1 MKNRKTGSYEKMPN
15 PEKSPVQRIEA
26 DYHTGLDANAVEQR
40 RLCGLANHA
49 VASPSRTVGRIYL
62 DNIYTLFNVVNTI
75 IAVMIAAVGDF
86 RNLLFMGVVVSNT
99 AIGIFQEIK
108 AKRTVD
114 RLSILTEPKAT
125 VVRDGHECKIAAKDL
140 VLDDVMLLAAGNQI
154 GADGL
159 VLHEE
164 GLEADESLV
173 TGEANAISKHE
184 GDEVLSGSFVTAGK
198 GYVRVMRVGRE
209 NYASKLTIE
218 ARREKKIRS
227 ELMTSLNRIVTFLSV
242 AIIPIG
248 ILLFCSEVFRSSIPF
263 THAVTGTAGAL
274 VGMIPEGLILLTS
287 IAFAVGVIN
296 LGRKNTLVQ
305 TMPCIENLARVDVL
319 CLDKTGTITSGLLQF
334 ERMEVVCGSN
344 AGIEAALSA
353 LLHAL
358 PDRNPTHEALAA
370 ASGPPPGWVGMKSV
384 PFSSARKY
392 SGVTFEGHGTWVLG
406 APEFVLGDRYQAL
419 RPRCERTAREGYRV
433 IVLAFSDM
441 PFTDEHLPQGLEP
454 RALLLLS
461 DQIRPEAPATFAY
474 FREQGVSIRVIS
486 GDSAVTAAAVAK
498 RAGLY
503 GAGRMLDMSGVSLD
517 ADYRNLVDAYT
528 VFGRV
533 TPYQKRALL
542 RALKANGHTVAM
554 TGDGVNDVL
563 ALKEA
568 DCSIAMPAGSE
579 AARQISDLVLLGSDF
594 STLKDVVFEGRR
606 VINNIERVATLYLS
620 KVVYACLLAVAF
632 ILITRPYPLV
642 PIQLTIINVLTVG
655 APSFFL
661 AIEPNRARVQG
672 SFLKK
677 VLLRSVP
684 PGLSVVLSALLIQ
697 LTGYIFRL
705 DVHQVSAITVMVA
718 AFISFNVLYNV
729 CKPFD
734 LKKVILFV
742 LMAAGFLLAMIFAH
756 GIFYMPTVFNHLS
769 LFYLPHIV
777 LAFCFV
783 RLLETLIRHLEPHLH
798 KIADRIGKHKSA

>member
-1 MKNRKTGSYEKMPN
+1 MKNRKTGSGEKAPVHA
-15 PEKSPVQRIEA
+15 KFAVQRIEA
-26 DYHTGLDANAVEQR
+26 DCRTGLDAHAVEQR
-40 RLCGLANHA
+40 KLRGLTNQA
-49 VASPSRTVGRIYL
+49 VASPSRTVGRICF

-75 IAVMIAAVGDF
+75 IAAMIIAVGDF
-86 RNLLFMGVVVSNT
+86 RNLLYMGVVVSNT
-99 AIGIFQEIK
+99 TIGIVQEIK

-114 RLSILTEPKAT
+114 RLSILSEPKAT
-125 VVRDGHECKIAAKDL
+125 VVRDGHECEIAIKDL

-154 GADGL
+154 GADGI

-173 TGEANAISKHE
+173 TGESDAIVKHK

-198 GYVRVMRVGRE
+198 GYVRVTHVGRE

-218 ARREKKIRS
+218 AKREKRIHS
-227 ELMTSLNRIVTFLSV
+227 ELMTSLNRIITFLSI

-248 ILLFCSEVFRSSIPF
+248 TLLFCSEVFRSNIPF

-287 IAFAVGVIN
+287 VAFAVGVIN
-296 LGRKNTLVQ
+296 LGRKKALVQ

-334 ERMEVVCGSN
+334 ERMEVLCGN
-344 AGIEAALSA
+344 KAEIEEALAAL
-353 LLHAL
+353 LYAL

-370 ASGPPPGWVGMKSV
+370 AARTPSGWVAIKSV

-392 SGVTFEGHGTWVLG
+392 SGVTFEGRGTWVLG
-406 APEFVLGDRYQAL
+406 APEFVLGDRYKAL
-419 RPRCERTAREGYRV
+419 QPRCERTAREGHRV
-433 IVLAFSDM
+433 MALAFSNV
-441 PFTDEHLPQGLEP
+441 PFTDERLPQGLEP

-461 DQIRPEAPATFAY
+461 DQIRSEAPSTFSY
-474 FREQGVSIRVIS
+474 FKEQGVSIRVIS
-486 GDSAVTAAAVAK
+486 GDSAITVAAVAK
-498 RAGLY
+498 RAGI
-503 GAGRMLDMSGVSLD
+503 GDAGRMLDMSGVAPD
-517 ADYRNLVDAYT
+517 TDYRSLVDAYT

-542 RALKANGHTVAM
+542 QALKANGHTVAM

-579 AARQISDLVLLGSDF
+579 AARQIADLVLLGSDF
-594 STLKDVVFEGRR
+594 SVLKDAVFEGRR
-606 VINNIERVATLYLS
+606 VINNIERVATLYLF
-620 KVVYACLLAVAF
+620 KVVYACLLSIAF
-632 ILITRPYPLV
+632 ILITRPYPFV
-642 PIQLTIINVLTVG
+642 PIQLTLINVLTVG
-655 APSFFL
+655 TPSFFL

-677 VLLRSVP
+677 VLLKSVP
-684 PGLSVVLSALLIQ
+684 PGVSVVLSALLIQ
-697 LTGYIFRL
+697 LTGHIFRL
-705 DVHQVSAITVMVA
+705 DIHQVSAITVMVA
-718 AFISFNVLYNV
+718 AFIGFVVLYNV

-742 LMAAGFLLAMIFAH
+742 LMAVGFVLAMILAH
-756 GIFYMPTVFNHLS
+756 GFFYMPAVFNHLS
-769 LFYLPHIV
+769 LFYLPHIA

-783 RLLETLIRHLEPHLH
+783 HLIEKLIKYMELHLH
-798 KIADRIGKHKSA
+798 KNADRIGKRKSM